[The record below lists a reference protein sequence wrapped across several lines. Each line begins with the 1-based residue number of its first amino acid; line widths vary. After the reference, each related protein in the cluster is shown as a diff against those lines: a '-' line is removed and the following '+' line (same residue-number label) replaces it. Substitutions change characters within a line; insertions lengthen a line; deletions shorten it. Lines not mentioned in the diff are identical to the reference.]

1 MTVHLSQLIPT
12 HGYWLAFVGA
22 LLEGETMLALAGL
35 AANQGYLAVPALIV
49 VGAAGGL
56 LGDQILFAIGRR
68 FGARVLGP
76 FPRIARRAGRATRL
90 IERYPRFSVI
100 AVRFIYG
107 LRIIGPIAIG
117 MSRIGRF
124 QFAALNAFGAAI
136 WSACWVGAGYVA
148 GSAVEASVG
157 NLKHVEHI
165 VMAIALA
172 VAIVA
177 TIVLRLWR
185 RREPAETPQLP
196 QPAPISSSQS

>member
-1 MTVHLSQLIPT
+1 MTAHLSQLIPT

-22 LLEGETMLALAGL
+22 LLEGETVLALAGF
-35 AANQGYLAVPALIV
+35 AANQGYLAVPALII

-76 FPRIARRAGRATRL
+76 FPRITRRAGRATRL

-117 MSRIGRF
+117 MSRIGRVR
-124 QFAALNAFGAAI
+124 FAVLNAFGAVI
-136 WSACWVGAGYVA
+136 WSACWVGAGYA
-148 GSAVEASVG
+148 ASGAVEASVG
-157 NLKHVEHI
+157 NLKHVEHA
-165 VMAIALA
+165 VLAIALA

-177 TIVLRLWR
+177 TVVLRLWR
-185 RREPAETPQLP
+185 RRLPAEPRETPETP
-196 QPAPISSSQS
+196 PISSPQP